1 MTDKWINRAAY
12 SPVNSMDDN
21 AKQVA
26 EVVQRRADANEGLF
40 DAKVLYCFNNM
51 FWFGDYF
58 ETPDS
63 KPVKGDL
70 LLTNLSS
77 AQLKTILQMLEKASE
92 EECSKLFEQ
101 NALKAPKKVS
111 KKAKQNK
118 S

>member
-1 MTDKWINRAAY
+1 MKDKWVNRATH
-12 SPVNSMDDN
+12 SPVNTMCDN
-21 AKQVA
+21 AKQVV

-63 KPVKGDL
+63 KPIKGDL

-77 AQLKTILQMLEKASE
+77 AQLKTILQKLEKASE
-92 EECSKLFEQ
+92 EDCDKLFTQ
-101 NALKAPKKVS
+101 IATKAPKKVS
-111 KKAKQNK
+111 KKN
-118 S
+118 